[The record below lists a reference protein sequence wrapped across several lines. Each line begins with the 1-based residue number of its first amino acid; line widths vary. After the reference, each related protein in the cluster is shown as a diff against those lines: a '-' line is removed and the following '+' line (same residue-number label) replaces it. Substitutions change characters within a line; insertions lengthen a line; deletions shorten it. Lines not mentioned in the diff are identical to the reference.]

1 MKETLNASVASQSFI
16 FEVDAYGTLKSYID
30 DIARRLPEEDT
41 DTLYDIECRIAEI
54 FRERLTSPMMVITLA
69 QVNAAMLQMG
79 TPSDFGEPR
88 GGASGNGAGEP
99 LREDGDREERA
110 GAGEGERRLR
120 RSLDNRS
127 IAGICGGLGEFFGI
141 DATLIR
147 LLTLISIVFGG
158 LSIWA
163 YIILWIVIPEEEARP
178 YYTGRN
184 NRI

>member
-1 MKETLNASVASQSFI
+1 MKETLNASVASQSFV
-16 FEVDAYGTLKSYID
+16 FEADAYGTLKSYLD

-54 FRERLTSPMMVITLA
+54 FRERLTSPMMVITLS

-79 TPSDFGEPR
+79 NPADFGEPR
-88 GGASGNGAGEP
+88 NGSGTGEAP
-99 LREDGDREERA
+99 REEEA
-110 GAGEGERRLR
+110 AKDERRLR
-120 RSLDNRS
+120 RSRDNRS
-127 IAGICGGLGEFFGI
+127 IAGICGGIGEFFGV
-141 DATLIR
+141 DATLVR
-147 LLTLISIVFGG
+147 LLMLVAIIFGG

-184 NRI
+184 SKMQ